1 MLTISRDVLGKNIQK
16 YFDHIKRTRED
27 VIVTDNDIP
36 FIKLI
41 PLKSKPG
48 VEHIFKD
55 VRGRVKYYDDILK
68 PETGEWGD
76 V

>member
-1 MLTISRDVLGKNIQK
+1 MLTISRDALEKDIRK
-16 YFDHIKRTRED
+16 YFTYIEQTGED
-27 VIVTDNDIP
+27 VIVIDNDMP

-48 VEHIFKD
+48 VEHMFKD

-68 PETGEWGD
+68 PEAEEWGD
-76 V
+76 I